1 MHKRSPKQISTMKSL
16 TVRQNEILDYIED
29 YEWRLG
35 HWPSIRDIQEKFCFK
50 STNAVMG
57 HLRALEKKAMIERI
71 PGQARTFRI
80 TRNEPNSS
88 AALPESAIPLVT
100 LPVVGAI
107 AAGYP
112 DRVESA
118 GEFNQLQ
125 VDLGSAGGSS
135 FTRRFALEVRGDSMI
150 DADIM
155 DGDIVIIEPR
165 SAADGDI
172 VAALIDQETTLKRYI
187 QKGNEPP
194 YLKAEN
200 VDYPELYP
208 VAELEIQ
215 GVAKAVVK
223 SL

>member
-1 MHKRSPKQISTMKSL
+1 MAK
-16 TVRQNEILDYIED
+16 
-29 YEWRLG
+29 
-35 HWPSIRDIQEKFCFK
+35 
-50 STNAVMG
+50 
-57 HLRALEKKAMIERI
+57 
-71 PGQARTFRI
+71 
-80 TRNEPNSS
+80 
-88 AALPESAIPLVT
+88 LPESAIPLVT

-118 GEFNQLQ
+118 GDFNQLQ
-125 VDLGSAGGSS
+125 VDLGTAGGSS
-135 FTRRFALEVRGDSMI
+135 FTQRFALEVRGDSMI
-150 DADIM
+150 DANIL

-165 SAADGDI
+165 SAVDGDI

-200 VDYPELYP
+200 VHYPELYP